1 MADRLQEGFLA
12 LPRDDMRR
20 GAFNQPSKGSS
31 AWITALSNNDG
42 ALCNAAFVISAAA
55 WAGLPQPIC
64 APYLRMPIRTKV
76 GRRYGLA
83 LDITSRS
90 HPGGTFDR
98 NHDALVHVH
107 ADAAREAG
115 LLVQTEVYGLL
126 TAGLPPAA
134 RAAAAAELRTS
145 RRSWSQ
151 LVPYLADGRLGSVR
165 HEGHPLLPVALRLY
179 TGRGAGSRSRSQ
191 YARQ

>member
-1 MADRLQEGFLA
+1 MQLEANVIPGDQPDFTKSGALYACEGTLLGKRSGGAGHQHCLTCQMEAEMADRLQEEFLA
-12 LPRDDMRR
+12 LPRGDMRR

-83 LDITSRS
+83 LDAHGINITSSWR
-90 HPGGTFDR
+90 H
-98 NHDALVHVH
+98 
-107 ADAAREAG
+107 
-115 LLVQTEVYGLL
+115 
-126 TAGLPPAA
+126 
-134 RAAAAAELRTS
+134 LR
-145 RRSWSQ
+145 
-151 LVPYLADGRLGSVR
+151 P
-165 HEGHPLLPVALRLY
+165 
-179 TGRGAGSRSRSQ
+179 
-191 YARQ
+191 